1 LCTAHIA
8 IRQLSSGANIYPN
21 ALLSRFTML
30 QPFTQIQKFGQD
42 NLDATMKAL
51 GAFSSNSQTIATE
64 TAEFARKSFEQT
76 SSTLEKLLGV
86 QTLDKAVEIQ
96 AAYVK
101 GAYDSLV
108 SQSAK
113 IGSLYS
119 TLATETLKPYEG
131 LLSKAA

>member
-1 LCTAHIA
+1 
-8 IRQLSSGANIYPN
+8 
-21 ALLSRFTML
+21 ML

-96 AAYVK
+96 TAYMK
-101 GAYDSLV
+101 GAYESLV

-113 IGSLYS
+113 FGSLYS
-119 TLATETLKPYEG
+119 ALATETLKPYEG